1 MIARWCVYAVLSFF
15 AIATFQASVAYAEVM
30 SFPSKPIT
38 LVVPTSAGGAVDTIA
53 RLVAIHVGKDLAQ
66 PVTVENR
73 PGAGGNIGTSS
84 VARASAD
91 GHTLIFISSTQLV
104 AQLTTSPPPFD
115 LFKDFTSVGL
125 VADASEVIAINSK
138 VRANNLQEFAAAAR
152 AESSMFNYATPGI
165 ATVPHLGAEMLARAL
180 KIKMVHVPFRGS
192 MEGMRELAAGN
203 IQMSIATEP
212 SVAPFIDSN
221 NRVKI
226 IAVAGP
232 KRLSSLPNVPTTG
245 ESGYP
250 EVEIAFWAGILAPKN
265 TDREVLA
272 KLSHSLNKALS
283 DPEVRSIMSKQ
294 GIDLVTGGPEVL
306 SDRLAHYS
314 KLYSQILKEI
324 DLSQK

>member
-1 MIARWCVYAVLSFF
+1 
-15 AIATFQASVAYAEVM
+15 
-30 SFPSKPIT
+30 
-38 LVVPTSAGGAVDTIA
+38 VVPTSAGGAVDAIA

-66 PVTVENR
+66 PVVVENR

-125 VADASEVIAINSK
+125 VADASEVIAISSK

-192 MEGMRELAAGN
+192 MEGIREMAAGN
-203 IQMSIATEP
+203 VQMSIATQP
-212 SVAPFIDSN
+212 SVAPFINSN
-221 NRVKI
+221 NLIKI

-272 KLSHSLNKALS
+272 KLSHSLNKTLS
-283 DPEVRSIMSKQ
+283 DPEVRSILSQQ
-294 GIDLVTGGPEVL
+294 GIDPVIGGPEVL
-306 SDRLAHYS
+306 TARLTHYS